1 MPKHMKPL
9 ANKPSYCQNCQHN
22 VQKTIDKERN
32 NIKPNLIFEGIK
44 QKQENKSKKKKR
56 SKKY

>member
-9 ANKPSYCQNCQHN
+9 ADKPSYCQKCQHN

-32 NIKPNLIFEGIK
+32 NIQPNLIFEGMK
-44 QKQENKSKKKKR
+44 QKKSRKNKR